1 MRRVSTVVANGIW
14 MLSTLPQ
21 SAAFHLAVR
30 NVEQAQRQR
39 LLEILRQSANT
50 EFGRRYDFA
59 SIRTT
64 AEFQARLPLLQY
76 EDYQPWLERVGDGQP
91 EVLTAEPVLLLE
103 PTSGSTAATKLI
115 PYTASL
121 KAEFQRAIAVWISD
135 LFTHNPTL
143 LGGQAYW
150 SVSPV
155 VRRDARTTG
164 GIPIGFEED
173 GEYLGRWQHAMLNHI
188 LAVPSAV
195 RWISEIESFRYV
207 TLLFLLRSPSLRL
220 ISVWNPTFLSLLV
233 ACLAEWGPQLAADIA
248 HGTLTTP
255 TPLAEDIDAQLR
267 RQNVPDTRRARELAS
282 IFQATTAPGERHAR
296 LWPRLRV
303 ISCWADAHAA
313 LYAQELA
320 RLFPQARIQGKGLLA
335 TEGFVSF
342 PLEKKNGAAL
352 AVRSH
357 FYEFLPPQESDT
369 PPKLAHELIAGNQYA
384 VALTTGGGLY
394 RYQLHDQVEVTG
406 FYGEC
411 PLLRF
416 VGKANH
422 IVDWFGEKLNA
433 AHVSNIVTNVLGELT
448 PEFWLLACERTLT
461 PPAYTLFIQ
470 ASQMADRQLRQLAA
484 NIETGLQE
492 NFHYRYCREL
502 GQLAA
507 VRAFRIAERAQ
518 ERYLATCQARG
529 QRAGDIKPAA
539 LHQADNW
546 AQSFCGRWL

>member
-1 MRRVSTVVANGIW
+1 MRRVSTVAANGLW

-121 KAEFQRAIAVWISD
+121 KAEFQHAIAVWIFD

-173 GEYLGRWQHAMLNHI
+173 GEYLSRWQHAMLNHI

-233 ACLAEWGPQLAADIA
+233 ARLAEWGPQLAADIA

-282 IFQATTAPGERHAR
+282 IFQTTTAPGERHAR

-352 AVRSH
+352 AMRSH
-357 FYEFLPPQESDT
+357 FYEFLPAQESDT

-384 VALTTGGGLY
+384 VVLTTGGGLY

-470 ASQMADRQLRQLAA
+470 ASQMADGQLRQLAA

-507 VRAFRIAERAQ
+507 VRVFRIAERAQ
-518 ERYLATCQARG
+518 ERYLAICQARG

>member
-1 MRRVSTVVANGIW
+1 MRRVSTVVANGLW

-91 EVLTAEPVLLLE
+91 EVLTAEPILLLE

-135 LFTHNPTL
+135 LFRHNPTL

-233 ACLAEWGPQLAADIA
+233 ARLAEWGPQLAADIA

-282 IFQATTAPGERHAR
+282 IFQTTTAPGERHAR

-470 ASQMADRQLRQLAA
+470 ASQMADGQLRQLAA

-507 VRAFRIAERAQ
+507 VRVFRIAEHAQ

-529 QRAGDIKPAA
+529 QRVGDIKPAA